1 MKELTS
7 SQVIIELLRAEVNAN
22 IASEY
27 VMQNSTNSIH
37 VENPDASENSW
48 IKVIT
53 GHHKGM
59 RRKVFHQASKQIK
72 ITNCFA
78 LLTNLQV
85 QREIL
90 YI

>member
-1 MKELTS
+1 
-7 SQVIIELLRAEVNAN
+7 
-22 IASEY
+22 
-27 VMQNSTNSIH
+27 MQNSTNNIH
-37 VENPDASENSW
+37 VENQEDASENRW

-72 ITNCFA
+72 IANCFA

-85 QREIL
+85 Q
-90 YI
+90 

>member
-1 MKELTS
+1 LEELTS
-7 SQVIIELLRAEVNAN
+7 AQVMIELLQAEVNAN
-22 IASEY
+22 VASEY
-27 VMQNSTNSIH
+27 VMQNSTNNIH
-37 VENPDASENSW
+37 VENQDDGSENRW

-72 ITNCFA
+72 ITNHYA

-85 QREIL
+85 Q
-90 YI
+90 